1 MRLSD
6 RIPLLRR
13 LNRAARLLKSRLLE
27 LYYAYQDPA
36 LPWKAKIPV
45 AAALLYALSPID
57 LIPDFI
63 PVLGYLDDVIILSA
77 LFTVALRSIPP
88 DILESARE
96 RARKEPFR
104 VTAHWYFA
112 VPFIIVWAILAFFLI
127 RACVRRFSG
136 SP

>member
-13 LNRAARLLKSRLLE
+13 LNRTARRLKSRLLE
-27 LYYAYQDPA
+27 LYYAYRDPA

-77 LFTVALRSIPP
+77 LFAWALRSIPP
-88 DILESARE
+88 EILESARE

-104 VTAHWYFA
+104 LTAHWYFA
-112 VPFIIVWAILAFFLI
+112 VPVVALWAVVAFFLI
-127 RACVRRFSG
+127 RACLGLFG
-136 SP
+136 GE